1 MRSIVTAA
9 TILILEAGFL
19 LSVAATP
26 APAPAGRDAAV
37 ASTQAPPAPP
47 AAAARPASAG

>member
-9 TILILEAGFL
+9 TILLLEAGFL

-26 APAPAGRDAAV
+26 APARRDATV

>member
-1 MRSIVTAA
+1 MKSIVTAA

-19 LSVAATP
+19 FSVASPP

-37 ASTQAPPAPP
+37 ASSQPP
-47 AAAARPASAG
+47 AAPAAPAARPAARS